1 MRRSRWDDI
10 PTFDLRPYP
19 FQEEILD
26 VLAAERE
33 VQDKHRHLV
42 VAATGTGKTMIAAFD
57 YRRWA
62 PAPRPSLLFVA
73 HREEI
78 LQAGVWGRTGRS
90 CVTRTSAMCWSVAP
104 APRAA

>member
-1 MRRSRWDDI
+1 MGAMVA
-10 PTFDLRPYP
+10 FDLRPYP

-33 VQDKHRHLV
+33 VQNKYRHLV

-57 YRRWA
+57 YARVCRQSDA
-62 PAPRPSLLFVA
+62 RPTILFVA

-78 LQAGVWGRTGRS
+78 LRQSPW
-90 CVTRTSAMCWSVAP
+90 
-104 APRAA
+104 